1 VAQGGGTNFDLSK
14 DVTQGYGVSSLPTK
28 VLIDPQGVIIGRYG
42 GGNGDTDEQL
52 DAKLADLFK

>member
-1 VAQGGGTNFDLSK
+1 
-14 DVTQGYGVSSLPTK
+14 

-52 DAKLADLFK
+52 VATLADLFK